1 MTPTAAPPSIIA
13 DLSGPVL
20 WLTLNRPGQR
30 NPLSSQMINALTEA
44 LATAEAD
51 AAVRCVVIAASGPAF
66 SAGHDLRE
74 MTPQAGESDADCRA
88 RMHTILQAC
97 SRLMLGITES
107 PKAVIACVQGI
118 ATAAGCQLV
127 AACDLA
133 IASEE
138 ARFCLPG
145 VNIGAFCTTPLVAVG
160 RNIHRKHAMELAL
173 TGDLFDAEDAV
184 RMGLVNRAVAADQL
198 GNVTEQLAQKI
209 ASKSTEGIARG
220 KRAFYQQLD
229 KPLAEAYSMTC
240 EPMIDT
246 MTTTDAREGTQ
257 AFFDKRQPVWPQGL
271 DGQELGEHKL
281 F

>member
-1 MTPTAAPPSIIA
+1 MSSTTAPPWVIA
-13 DLSGPVL
+13 EMSGSVL

-30 NPLSSQMINALTEA
+30 SPLSSQMINALQESLSA
-44 LATAEAD
+44 AEAD
-51 AAVRCVVIAASGPAF
+51 AGVRCIVIAGAGPAF

-88 RMHTILQAC
+88 RMQAILQAC

-107 PKAVIACVQGI
+107 PKAVIACVQGV

-184 RMGLVNRAVAADQL
+184 RMGLVNRVAPAERLRAD
-198 GNVTEQLAQKI
+198 TEALAQKI
-209 ASKSTEGIARG
+209 ASKSAEGIARG
-220 KRAFYQQLD
+220 KQAFYQQLN
-229 KPLAEAYSMTC
+229 KPLAEAYSTTC

-246 MTTTDAREGTQ
+246 MTTADAREGTQ
-257 AFFDKRQPVWPQGL
+257 AFFDKRQPVWPQG
-271 DGQELGEHKL
+271 
-281 F
+281 

>member
-1 MTPTAAPPSIIA
+1 MAPAPSPPWVTAEM
-13 DLSGPVL
+13 SGSVL

-30 NPLSSQMINALTEA
+30 NPLSSQMIDLLQES
-44 LATAEAD
+44 LAAAEAD
-51 AAVRCVVIAASGPAF
+51 TDVRCIVIAGSGPAF

-74 MTPQAGESDADCRA
+74 MAPQAGETDVACKA
-88 RMHTILQAC
+88 RMRGILEAC
-97 SRLMLGITES
+97 SRLMLGITQS
-107 PKAVIACVQGI
+107 PKAVVACVQGI

-173 TGDLFDAEDAV
+173 TGDLFDAGDAV
-184 RMGLVNRAVAADQL
+184 RMGLVNRAVAADRL
-198 GNVTEQLAQKI
+198 HSVTEQLAQKI

-220 KRAFYQQLD
+220 KSAFYEQLNQ
-229 KPLAEAYSMTC
+229 PLAEAYGTTC
-240 EPMIDT
+240 EPMIET
-246 MTTTDAREGTQ
+246 MTTADAREGTQ
-257 AFFDKRQPVWPQGL
+257 AFFGKRQPVWPQG
-271 DGQELGEHKL
+271 
-281 F
+281 